1 MTKNERALPPRPK
14 HRHGR
19 FRAHAANDP
28 HRELL
33 VVYRSAYLDWM
44 LNGWRE
50 VESGGLRPPDPSAT
64 GAK

>member
-1 MTKNERALPPRPK
+1 MTKNERTLPPRPK

-50 VESGGLRPPDPSAT
+50 VEDERRVDHGGGT
-64 GAK
+64 GR